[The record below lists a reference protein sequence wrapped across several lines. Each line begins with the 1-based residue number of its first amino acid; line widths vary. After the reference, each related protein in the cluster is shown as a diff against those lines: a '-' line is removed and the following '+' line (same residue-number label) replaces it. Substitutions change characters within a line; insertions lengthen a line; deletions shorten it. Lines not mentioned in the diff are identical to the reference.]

1 MARELKKSD
10 VNEMTIFDVLS
21 GTKIK
26 LFYKT
31 PTTADR
37 ILYQSAIL
45 NLLTKTQK
53 IESMVELQ
61 MNWAEKFITGFRKGD
76 FTLDEKE
83 ISSDPKDKD
92 HYAGWF
98 GVLKE
103 TAGDILLVFIKSLF
117 GESSYVIKDEP
128 RPFLPN

>member
-10 VNEMTIFDVLS
+10 LNEMTIFDVLS

-31 PTTADR
+31 PTTSDR

-61 MNWAEKFITGFRKGD
+61 MNWAEKFLMGFRKGD

-83 ISSDPKDKD
+83 ISSDAKDKD
-92 HYAGWF
+92 FYNGWF
-98 GVLKE
+98 GVVKE
-103 TAGDILLVFIKSLF
+103 TAGDILLVFIKTLF